1 MSETIRVAVSGQ
13 PNCGKSTMFNAITG
27 STARVGNYPGITVDR
42 LEGAYLIGNTRF
54 NLVDLPGT
62 YSLSAYSMEE
72 VVARD
77 VIVDERPDVAIN
89 MMDAT
94 ALERSLYLAVQL
106 IEIGVPLVLGLNMM
120 DQVRKKGIK
129 IDTEKLSKLLKIP
142 VVECVARIGEGKKQ
156 LMQAVKAVAEKTKG
170 KWAPLRISYGPD
182 LDPAIAE
189 LTGRI
194 EEAEFMTDRYNA
206 RWLAV
211 KYLEKDEEILKAGK
225 KAGPLGGE
233 LEAYVD
239 QVTERLEK
247 EKETYPE
254 AIIADYRYAFINS
267 ILNQGVVSRADEISL
282 DASDRVDRVL
292 THVIMGPLVMIAI
305 LLALF
310 YITFNI
316 GAYPQ
321 GWVEDGFGL
330 LGDLG
335 TRFIPQ
341 GMVQSLVVSGII
353 DGVGAVM
360 SFAPLILIMFALL
373 VFLEDLGYMAR
384 VAYMM
389 DKVFKVFG
397 LHGASVMPLIIS
409 GGLPGGCAVPGVM
422 SARTLR
428 SPRERLATIFTA
440 PFTVCG
446 AKTTAYVMLIAAFFP
461 THPTTAM
468 FAVVIG
474 FWFFVLV
481 VSRILRS
488 TVVRGPS
495 TPFVMELPPY
505 RLPTVRS
512 VAVHTWDRVW
522 QYIKKAGTV
531 ILGISILMWLLMT
544 FPQLPAE
551 RVGHFESLRKTAQT
565 EVENQARQKKLSAG
579 QKEEALQKRFSAIA
593 NDQGEAALRYSI
605 AGRLGDAVESV
616 TKYAGFPWQANIAL
630 IGGFSAK
637 EVFVS
642 TLSTAYSMG
651 DVDTEEAQS
660 LGERIAADPE
670 WTMPAVIAIMLFMLL
685 YAPCMVTV
693 VMIIRE
699 AGVKWALFSIFGS
712 MAFAFVLSVI
722 VYQVGMRFFQ

>member
-1 MSETIRVAVSGQ
+1 MTESIRVAVSGQ

-27 STARVGNYPGITVDR
+27 ATARVGNYPGITVDR
-42 LEGAYLIGNTRF
+42 LEGAYLMGDTRF
-54 NLVDLPGT
+54 KLVDLPGT

-94 ALERSLYLAVQL
+94 ALERSLYLVVQL

-120 DQVRKKGIK
+120 DQVRRKGIQ
-129 IDTEKLSKLLKIP
+129 IDTEKLSRLLKVPI
-142 VVECVARIGEGKKQ
+142 VECVARIGEGKDK
-156 LMQAVKAVAEKTKG
+156 LMQAVKSVAEKTKG
-170 KWAPLRISYGPD
+170 KWAPLQISYGPD
-182 LDPAIAE
+182 LDPAVEE
-189 LTGRI
+189 LTRRI
-194 EEAEFMTDRYNA
+194 ESANFMADRYNA

-211 KYLEKDEEILKAGK
+211 KYLEQDEQILKAGK
-225 KAGPLGGE
+225 KAGPLGLE
-233 LEAYVD
+233 LEAYVNR
-239 QVTERLEK
+239 VTERLEK
-247 EKETYPE
+247 EKGTYPE
-254 AIIADYRYAFINS
+254 AIIADYRYAFIS
-267 ILNQGVVSRADEISL
+267 SLLNQGVVSRTSELSL
-282 DASDRVDRVL
+282 DASDKADRIL
-292 THVIMGPLVMIAI
+292 THVIMGPVIMVAI
-305 LLALF
+305 LLSLF

-321 GWVEDGFGL
+321 GWVEAGFGL

-335 TRFIPQ
+335 TWLIPE
-341 GMVQSLVVSGII
+341 GMAQSLVVSGII
-353 DGVGAVM
+353 DGVGAVL
-360 SFAPLILIMFALL
+360 SFTPLILIMFSLL

-389 DKVFKVFG
+389 DKVFKIFG

-422 SARTLR
+422 AARTLR

-468 FAVVIG
+468 FAVVMAS
-474 FWFFVLV
+474 WFFVLV

-488 TVVRGPS
+488 TVIRGPS

-505 RLPTVRS
+505 RLPTLRN

-531 ILGISILMWLLMT
+531 ILGISVLMWVLMT
-544 FPQLPAE
+544 FPQLPADQAA
-551 RVGHFESLRKTAQT
+551 HFESLRASAKTEIAQRSADK
-565 EVENQARQKKLSAG
+565 NLSAA
-579 QKEEALQKRFSAIA
+579 ESETALQKALSEIA
-593 NDQGEAALRYSI
+593 NDEGEAALRYSL
-605 AGRLGDAVESV
+605 AGRLGDALESI
-616 TKYAGFPWQANIAL
+616 TQYAGFPWQANIAL
-630 IGGFSAK
+630 IGAFAAK

-651 DVDTEEAQS
+651 DVDTEESQS
-660 LGERIAADPE
+660 LSQRIAADPK
-670 WTMPAVIAIMLFMLL
+670 WAMPGVIAIMVFMLL

-693 VMIIRE
+693 AMIIRE
-699 AGVKWALFSIFGS
+699 AGIRWALFSVFGS
-712 MAFAFVLSVI
+712 MAFAFTLAIV
-722 VYQVGMRFFQ
+722 VYQVGMRFF

>member
-1 MSETIRVAVSGQ
+1 MGETIRVAVSGQ

-27 STARVGNYPGITVDR
+27 ATARVGNYPGITVDR
-42 LEGAYLIGNTRF
+42 LEGSCLMGNTRF
-54 NLVDLPGT
+54 KLVDLPGT

-106 IEIGVPLVLGLNMM
+106 IEIGVPTVLGLNMM
-120 DQVRKKGIK
+120 DAVRKKGIH
-129 IDTEKLSKLLKIP
+129 IDTQKLSRVLKIP
-142 VVECVARIGEGKKQ
+142 VVECVARLGEGKEA
-156 LMQAVKAVAEKTKG
+156 LMKAVKAVAEKTKG
-170 KWAPLRISYGPD
+170 KWTPLEISYGPD
-182 LDPAIAE
+182 LDPVVDE
-189 LTGRI
+189 LSARI
-194 EEAEFMTDRYNA
+194 EAAGFMTDRYHA

-225 KAGPLGGE
+225 GAGPLGPE
-233 LEAYVD
+233 MEAYVD
-239 QVTERLEK
+239 EVTRRLEE

-254 AIIADYRYAFINS
+254 AIIADFRYAFINN
-267 ILNQGVVSRADEISL
+267 ILKQGVISRTDDTGVDL
-282 DASDRVDRVL
+282 SDRVDRVL
-292 THVIMGPLVMIAI
+292 THAILGPVILVGTLLVM
-305 LLALF
+305 F
-310 YITFNI
+310 YITFNV

-321 GWVEDGFGL
+321 GWVEAGFGF

-335 TRFIPQ
+335 TRFIPE
-341 GMVQSLVVSGII
+341 GMVRSLVVSGII
-353 DGVGAVM
+353 DGVGAVL
-360 SFAPLILIMFALL
+360 SFTPLILIMFSLL

-389 DKVFKVFG
+389 DKLFKLFG

-422 SARTLR
+422 AARTLR

-440 PFTVCG
+440 PFMVCG

-461 THPTTAM
+461 THPTLAM
-468 FAVVIG
+468 FAVVMAS
-474 FWFFVLV
+474 WFFVLV

-488 TVVRGPS
+488 TVISGPA

-505 RLPTVRS
+505 RLPTLRS
-512 VAVHTWDRVW
+512 VAVHTWERVW

-531 ILGISILMWLLMT
+531 ILAISILMWVLMT
-544 FPQLPAE
+544 FPRLPQDQIQ
-551 RVGHFESLRKTAQT
+551 HFES
-565 EVENQARQKKLSAG
+565 ARAAAKAAVMEQSIRQDLAAA
-579 QKEEALQKRFSAIA
+579 ERETLLQQRFSQIA
-593 NDQGEAALRYSI
+593 RDEGEAALRYSL
-605 AGRLGDAVESV
+605 AGKLGNALESI
-616 TKYAGFPWQANIAL
+616 TRYAGFPWQANIAL
-630 IGGFSAK
+630 IGAFAAK

-651 DVDTEEAQS
+651 DVDAEDTQGLS
-660 LGERIAADPE
+660 SRLAADPQ
-670 WTMPAVIAIMLFMLL
+670 WTLPAVIAIMLFMLL

-693 VMIIRE
+693 AVIVRE
-699 AGVKWALFSIFGS
+699 AGLRWALFSVFGS
-712 MAFAFVLSVI
+712 MAFAFFLATL
-722 VYQVGMRFFQ
+722 VYQVWRHFV

>member
-1 MSETIRVAVSGQ
+1 MGETIRVAVSGQ

-42 LEGAYLIGNTRF
+42 LEGSYLMGDTRF
-54 NLVDLPGT
+54 KLVDLPGT

-106 IEIGVPLVLGLNMM
+106 IEIGVPMVLGLNMM
-120 DQVRKKGIK
+120 DQVRKKGIQ

-142 VVECVARIGEGKKQ
+142 VVECVARLGEGKEK
-156 LMQAVKAVAEKTKG
+156 LMKAVKAVSEKTKG
-170 KWAPLRISYGPD
+170 KWTPLQISYGPD
-182 LDPAIAE
+182 LDPAVDE
-189 LTGRI
+189 LAGRI
-194 EEAEFMTDRYNA
+194 RAADFMTDRYDA

-211 KYLEKDEEILKAGK
+211 KYLERDEEILKAGK
-225 KAGPLGGE
+225 AAGPLGPE
-233 LEAYVD
+233 MESYVD
-239 QVTERLEK
+239 ELTDRLEK
-247 EKETYPE
+247 EKGTYPE

-267 ILNQGVVSRADEISL
+267 LLNQGVVSRANELSL
-282 DASDRVDRVL
+282 DASDRADRIL
-292 THVIMGPLVMIAI
+292 THVVMGPIIMVAI

-310 YITFNI
+310 YVTFNI

-321 GWVEDGFGL
+321 GWVEAGFGL
-330 LGDLG
+330 LADLG
-335 TRFIPQ
+335 TRFIPE

-353 DGVGAVM
+353 DGVGAVL
-360 SFAPLILIMFALL
+360 SFTPLILIMFSLL

-468 FAVVIG
+468 FAVVMAS
-474 FWFFVLV
+474 WFFVLV

-488 TVVRGPS
+488 TVIRGPS

-505 RLPTVRS
+505 RLPTLHS

-531 ILGISILMWLLMT
+531 ILGISVLMWVLMT

-551 RVGHFESLRKTAQT
+551 RVQHFESLRAAAKT
-565 EVENQARQKKLSAG
+565 EVAQQAHEKGLSAA
-579 QKEEALQKRFSAIA
+579 QREAALNKRFAAIG
-593 NDQGEAALRYSI
+593 NDQGEAALRYSA
-605 AGRLGDAVESV
+605 AGRLGDALESI
-616 TKYAGFPWQANIAL
+616 TRYAGFPWQANIAL
-630 IGGFSAK
+630 IGAFAAK

-651 DVDTEEAQS
+651 DVDTEEARS
-660 LGERIAADPE
+660 LSQRIAADSA
-670 WTMPAVIAIMLFMLL
+670 WTMPAVIAIMLFILL

-693 VMIIRE
+693 AVIIRE
-699 AGVKWALFSIFGS
+699 AGVRWALFSIFGS
-712 MAFAFVLSVI
+712 MAFAFLLSVI
-722 VYQVGMRFFQ
+722 VYQVGMRFF

>member
-1 MSETIRVAVSGQ
+1 MTETIRVAVSGQ

-27 STARVGNYPGITVDR
+27 ATARVGNYPGITVDR
-42 LEGAYLIGNTRF
+42 LEGAYLMGDTRF
-54 NLVDLPGT
+54 KLVDLPGT

-94 ALERSLYLAVQL
+94 ALERSLYLVVQL

-120 DQVRKKGIK
+120 DQVRRKGIQ
-129 IDTEKLSKLLKIP
+129 IDTEKLSRLLKVPI
-142 VVECVARIGEGKKQ
+142 VECVARIGEGKEK
-156 LMQAVKAVAEKTKG
+156 LMQAVKSVAEKTKG
-170 KWAPLRISYGPD
+170 KWAPLQISYGPD
-182 LDPAIAE
+182 LDPAVEE
-189 LTGRI
+189 LTRRI
-194 EEAEFMTDRYNA
+194 ESANFMADRYNA

-211 KYLEKDEEILKAGK
+211 KYLEQDEQILKAGK
-225 KAGPLGGE
+225 KTGPLGLE
-233 LEAYVD
+233 LEAYVN

-247 EKETYPE
+247 EKGTYPE
-254 AIIADYRYAFINS
+254 AIIADYRYAFIS
-267 ILNQGVVSRADEISL
+267 SLLNQGVVSRTSELSL
-282 DASDRVDRVL
+282 DASDKADRIL
-292 THVIMGPLVMIAI
+292 THVIMGPVIMVAI

-321 GWVEDGFGL
+321 GWVEAGFGL

-335 TRFIPQ
+335 TWLIPE
-341 GMVQSLVVSGII
+341 GMAQSLVVSGII
-353 DGVGAVM
+353 DGVGAVL
-360 SFAPLILIMFALL
+360 SFTPLILIMFSLL

-422 SARTLR
+422 AARTLR

-468 FAVVIG
+468 FAVVMAS
-474 FWFFVLV
+474 WFFVLV
-481 VSRILRS
+481 ASRILRS
-488 TVVRGPS
+488 TVIRGPS

-505 RLPTVRS
+505 RLPTFRN

-531 ILGISILMWLLMT
+531 ILGISILMWVLMT

-551 RVGHFESLRKTAQT
+551 QADHFESLRASAKTEIARKTAD
-565 EVENQARQKKLSAG
+565 RSLSAG
-579 QKEEALQKRFSAIA
+579 ERETALQQAFAQIA
-593 NDQGEAALRYSI
+593 NDEGEAALRYSL
-605 AGRLGDAVESV
+605 AGRLGDALESI
-616 TKYAGFPWQANIAL
+616 TQYAGFPWQANIAL
-630 IGGFSAK
+630 IGAFAAK

-660 LGERIAADPE
+660 LSQRIAADPK
-670 WTMPAVIAIMLFMLL
+670 WAMPGVIAIMVFMLL

-699 AGVKWALFSIFGS
+699 AGIRWALFSIFGS
-712 MAFAFVLSVI
+712 MAFAFTLAIV
-722 VYQVGMRFFQ
+722 VYQVGMRFF

>member
-1 MSETIRVAVSGQ
+1 MSEIIRVAVSGQ

-42 LEGAYLIGNTRF
+42 LEGAYLMGNTRF

-120 DQVRKKGIK
+120 DQVRKKGIQ

-142 VVECVARIGEGKKQ
+142 VVECVARIGEGKDK
-156 LMQAVKAVAEKTKG
+156 LMKAVKSVAEKTKG
-170 KWAPLRISYGPD
+170 KWAPLEISYGPD
-182 LDPAIAE
+182 LDPAIEE
-189 LTGRI
+189 LTERI
-194 EEAEFMTDRYNA
+194 KKAKFMTDRYNP

-211 KYLEKDEEILKAGK
+211 KYLEKDEAVLKTGK
-225 KAGPLGGE
+225 EAGPLGAEMETTVDE
-233 LEAYVD
+233 LTD
-239 QVTERLEK
+239 RLEK
-247 EKETYPE
+247 EKGIYPE

-267 ILNQGVVSRADEISL
+267 LLKQGVVSRADELSL
-282 DASDRVDRVL
+282 DASDRADRIL
-292 THVIMGPLVMIAI
+292 THVIMGPVIMVAI

-310 YITFNI
+310 YVTFNI

-330 LGDLG
+330 LADLG
-335 TRFIPQ
+335 TRFIPE
-341 GMVQSLVVSGII
+341 GLVQSLVVSGII

-360 SFAPLILIMFALL
+360 SFTPLILIMFSLL

-468 FAVVIG
+468 FAVVMAS
-474 FWFFVLV
+474 WFFVLL

-488 TVVRGPS
+488 TVIRGPS

-505 RLPTVRS
+505 RMPTVRS
-512 VAVHTWDRVW
+512 VAIHTWDRVW

-531 ILGISILMWLLMT
+531 ILGISILMWVLMT
-544 FPQLPAE
+544 FPQLPGE
-551 RVGHFESLRKTAQT
+551 RVGHFESLRQTAKT
-565 EVENQARQKKLSAG
+565 EVAQQARQKKLSASA
-579 QKEEALQKRFSAIA
+579 QEAALQKRFAGIA

-605 AGRLGDAVESV
+605 AGRLGDAVETV
-616 TKYAGFPWQANIAL
+616 TRYAGFPWQANIAL
-630 IGGFSAK
+630 IGAFAAK

-651 DVDTEEAQS
+651 DVDSEEAQS
-660 LGERIAADPE
+660 LSQRIAADPG
-670 WTMPAVIAIMLFMLL
+670 WTIPAVISIMLFMLL

-699 AGVKWALFSIFGS
+699 AGVRWALFSIFGS
-712 MAFAFVLSVI
+712 MAFAFILSVI
-722 VYQVGMRFFQ
+722 VYQVGMRFF